1 MTVWD
6 EEQFTSPDLVGA
18 ATIKFAALCIRD
30 GLDAKF
36 AIAYKG
42 SECGQVHLRGAW
54 SPKEK
59 TSAKSKKEVTGSPK
73 AEKVVRI
80 QT

>member
-1 MTVWD
+1 MKNLNDELTMTVWD

-18 ATIKFAALCIRD
+18 ATLKFSDLCIKD

-42 SECGQVHLRGAW
+42 SECG
-54 SPKEK
+54 
-59 TSAKSKKEVTGSPK
+59 
-73 AEKVVRI
+73 
-80 QT
+80 